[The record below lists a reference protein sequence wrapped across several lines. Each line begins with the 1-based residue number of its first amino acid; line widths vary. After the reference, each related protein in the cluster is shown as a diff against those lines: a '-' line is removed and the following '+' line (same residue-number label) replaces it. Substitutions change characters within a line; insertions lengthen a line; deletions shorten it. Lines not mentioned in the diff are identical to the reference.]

1 MSERAGEYP
10 FTRGIYPEM
19 YRRRLWTMRQYAGM
33 GTPEETNRRFHYLWR
48 QGQTGFSLAFDLPTQ
63 MGLDSDHPLAE
74 AEVGRVGVPI
84 DSVDD
89 LEKVLQGLPLD
100 QISLSMTINAP
111 AIILVAML
119 QVVAERQGVQLD
131 QLRGTIQNDILKEYV
146 ARGTY
151 LFPLKPALRLTGDLL
166 LAMQE
171 RMPRFY
177 PLSVSGYHLREAGCT
192 AVQELAFS
200 FSHALTYL
208 RLAEERGLHPDQ
220 WAERITFFYASH
232 SDWMTEIAKFRAA
245 RTIWARLL
253 KEYYGAKQ
261 PAVCKLRFHTQTAGS
276 TLTYQQPENNL
287 IRITLQ
293 ALAAVLGGTQSLHT
307 NGYDEA
313 HGLPSEQAAQLALRT
328 QQIIAY
334 ESGIPQFV
342 DPLGGSEIV
351 EQLTKKMVKQVWRM
365 VMWIERHGGAL
376 MAIRQGWF
384 QRMIRKEAYRTQK
397 KIEQGKET
405 IVGVN
410 RWQSGSEPTLSQASE
425 AQGLFEQR
433 RHLHRLKQERDHQQV
448 KEALELIRRI
458 ARSQEN
464 LYPAILQA
472 VRKRATLG
480 EICAV
485 LCEVWGT
492 YREEL

>member
-1 MSERAGEYP
+1 MFEQAGEYP

-19 YRRRLWTMRQYAGM
+19 YRHRLWTMRQYAGM
-33 GTPEETNRRFHYLWR
+33 GTPEETNRRFHYLWQ

-84 DSVDD
+84 DSVED
-89 LEKVLQGLPLD
+89 LERVLHGLPLD

-119 QVVAERQGVQLD
+119 QVVAERQNIQPSR
-131 QLRGTIQNDILKEYV
+131 LRGTIQNDILKEYV
-146 ARGTY
+146 SRGTY
-151 LFPLKPALRLTGDLL
+151 LFPIEPALRLTSDLL
-166 LAMQE
+166 VAMRQT
-171 RMPRFY
+171 MPRFY

-200 FSHALTYL
+200 FAHALTYL

-220 WAERITFFYASH
+220 WADRITFFYASH
-232 SDWMTEIAKFRAA
+232 NDWLTEIAKFRAA
-245 RTIWARLL
+245 RMIWARLL
-253 KEYYGAKQ
+253 REYCGAKR
-261 PAVCKLRFHTQTAGS
+261 PAAWKLRFHTQTAGS
-276 TLTYQQPENNL
+276 TLAHAQPENNL
-287 IRITLQ
+287 IRVTLQ

-313 HGLPSEQAAQLALRT
+313 HCLPSEQSAELALRT

-334 ESGIPQFV
+334 ESGISQFV

-351 EQLTKKMVKQVWRM
+351 EELTTKIAKRVWRI

-376 MAIRQGWF
+376 VAIRRGLLQ
-384 QRMIRKEAYRTQK
+384 QAIRKEAYRTQK
-397 KIEQGKET
+397 KIEQGEEI

-410 RWQSGSEPTLSQASE
+410 RWQNESEPILPRKLETRR
-425 AQGLFEQR
+425 LFEQR
-433 RHLHRLKQERDHQQV
+433 KHLYQLKQERDSKQV
-448 KEALELIRRI
+448 KEALEQIKRL
-458 ARSQEN
+458 ARSKEN
-464 LYPAILQA
+464 LYPAVLQA
-472 VRKRATLG
+472 VRQRATLG
-480 EICAV
+480 EICAS
-485 LCEVWGT
+485 LCEVWGA
-492 YREEL
+492 YREE

>member
-1 MSERAGEYP
+1 
-10 FTRGIYPEM
+10 
-19 YRRRLWTMRQYAGM
+19 MRQYAGM

-111 AIILVAML
+111 AMILVAML

-131 QLRGTIQNDILKEYV
+131 QLRGTIQNDLLKEYV

-151 LFPLKPALRLTGDLL
+151 IFPVEPALRLTGDLV
-166 LAMQE
+166 LAMQQT
-171 RMPRFY
+171 MPRFY
-177 PLSVSGYHLREAGCT
+177 PLSVSGYHMREAGCT

-200 FSHALTYL
+200 FAHALTYL

-232 SDWMTEIAKFRAA
+232 NDWLTEIAKFRAA

-253 KEYYGAKQ
+253 REYCGAKR
-261 PAVCKLRFHTQTAGS
+261 AASWKLRFHTQTAGS
-276 TLTYQQPENNL
+276 TLTYSQPENNL
-287 IRITLQ
+287 IRVTLQ

-313 HGLPSEQAAQLALRT
+313 YCLPSEQAAQLALRT
-328 QQIIAY
+328 QQILAY
-334 ESGIPQFV
+334 ESGISQYV

-351 EQLTKKMVKQVWRM
+351 EQLTERIVNRVWRM
-365 VMWIERHGGAL
+365 VMWIERQGGSL
-376 MAIRQGWF
+376 VAIRQGWF
-384 QRMIRKEAYRTQK
+384 QRAIRKEAYRTHK
-397 KIEQGKET
+397 RIEQGKET

-410 RWQSGSEPTLSQASE
+410 RWQNESEGGSPPLSIS
-425 AQGLFEQR
+425 QGLFEQR
-433 RHLHRLKQERDHQQV
+433 KQLSRLKRERDNRKV
-448 KEALELIRRI
+448 KEALKLIRRL
-458 ARSQEN
+458 AGSQEN
-464 LYPAILQA
+464 LYPAVLQA
-472 VRKRATLG
+472 VRERATLG

-485 LCEVWGT
+485 LREVWGT
-492 YREEL
+492 YGEEI